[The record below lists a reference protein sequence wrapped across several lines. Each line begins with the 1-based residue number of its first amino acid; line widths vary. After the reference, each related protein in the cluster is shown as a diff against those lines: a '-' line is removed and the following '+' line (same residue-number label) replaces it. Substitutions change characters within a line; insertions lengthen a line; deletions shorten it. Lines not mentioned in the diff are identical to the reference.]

1 MTTTEH
7 ATVNRVSGFYE
18 RSLPQLPEHPHD
30 RQALLADCVLQAVVT
45 MRGLLSNGDKGLAFK
60 AAEAILSLEQSR
72 MRHGANVA
80 GCRSKM
86 IPKWEEMEEIKEAFH
101 DPGPAREPTPAE
113 IEEAAFKLHA
123 QEVREELVK
132 LEAKKPEKDRMKV
145 AANAGAKFVRG
156 RLEKWGVSAASIPA
170 GTFWNEW
177 IRRDLRKGKPLDAGP
192 NDIPHLPK

>member
-1 MTTTEH
+1 MSNTYEP
-7 ATVNRVSGFYE
+7 ATVNRVAGYFE
-18 RSLPQLPEHPHD
+18 RPLPQLPEHPHD

-45 MRGLLSNGDKGLAFK
+45 MRGLLNNGDKGLAFK

-72 MRHGANVA
+72 MRHSANVA

-86 IPKWEEMEEIKEAFH
+86 IPKWEEMQEIKEAFH
-101 DPGPAREPTPAE
+101 DPGPAREPTPEE
-113 IEEAAFKLHA
+113 IEEAAFKIHA

-156 RLEKWGVSAASIPA
+156 RLESWGVSAASIPA
-170 GTFWNEW
+170 GSFWKEW
-177 IRRDLRKGKPLDAGP
+177 IVRDLRKGKPVDPEPPESGT
-192 NDIPHLPK
+192 